1 MEEEGG
7 TIGESSMETYTL
19 HYIKYIGSGSLLYNS
34 LNSNQDFCNN
44 LEGWESVGGGREIL
58 ETENISIP
66 MANSF

>member
-34 LNSNQDFCNN
+34 LNSNQGSCNN
-44 LEGWESVGGGREIL
+44 LEGVGKGGRWEGDSRKR
-58 ETENISIP
+58 EYKYTNG
-66 MANSF
+66 

>member
-44 LEGWESVGGGREIL
+44 LEGWESVEVGGR
-58 ETENISIP
+58 
-66 MANSF
+66 F